1 MTRLEFDPAP
11 ILGPGGAVSRRLPGF
26 EARGEQLAMARA
38 VAKAIGEGGHLIVE
52 AGTGVGKSFAYLV
65 PSILAAAEGGKK
77 VVVSTHTISLQ
88 EQLLGKDLPF
98 LRAVMPCEFTATL
111 VKGRSNYLSL
121 RRLQG
126 AGARALAMF
135 GHPDDFEQYN
145 AVRTWAKSTDD
156 GSRSDLDFRPSPA
169 VWDAVA
175 SENGNCLGKGCPT
188 FNQCFYFKARRRMR
202 TANILVVNHALF
214 FSDLAL
220 RAEGF
225 GMLPD
230 YDVAIFDEAHTLE
243 GIAGDHLGLRVTS
256 GQVDYLLGRLYN
268 DRTQKGL
275 LAFYDLDLAIDAVRP
290 ARIAAL
296 NFFDAVARWRQSGGQ
311 PNGRLRSPIG
321 LSTELP
327 EALRK
332 LGTAIGNGA
341 FEIEDEGQRIE
352 LHAARDRCD
361 LLASNLDR
369 WLEHGEPDAV
379 YWVDLEGNPE
389 RRRVSLAA
397 SPIEVGP
404 VLRQRLFGA
413 VPTCILTS
421 ATLCSGSPPDFRF
434 VRQRLGLAGG
444 DSARLG
450 SPFAYEEQVRL
461 HIARNMPDPSSDPS
475 GFERACLRAIPH
487 YVNLSGGRAFVLFT
501 SYRVLEAASRHLL
514 PWFVDRGFPLV
525 SQSDGLP
532 RSKMVEAFQA
542 RPGSVLFGLDSFWQ
556 GVDVPGEALENVII
570 TKLPFSVPDR
580 PLLEAR
586 LEAIRRRGGNPF
598 NEHQVPEAVL
608 KLKQGFG
615 RLIRSGIDRGIVAIL
630 DPRVLTKPYGRTF
643 LDALPDCPRSVDTTA
658 FGDPSG

>member
-1 MTRLEFDPAP
+1 MSESNPATGPNVNGAGDLNTARGRPMTRLEFDPAP
-11 ILGPGGAVSRRLPGF
+11 ILGPGGAVSRRLSGY

-38 VAKAIGEGGHLIVE
+38 VAQAIEQGGHLVVE

-65 PSILAAAEGGKK
+65 PSILAASEGGKK

-88 EQLLGKDLPF
+88 EQLLSKDLPF

-126 AGARALAMF
+126 AGARALATF

-145 AVRTWAKSTDD
+145 AVRNWAKATDD

-175 SENGNCLGKGCPT
+175 SENGNCLGKKCPT

-243 GIAGDHLGLRVTS
+243 AIAGDHLGLRVTS

-268 DRTQKGL
+268 ERTEKGL

-296 NFFDAVARWRQSGGQ
+296 NFFDAVARWRESAGQ
-311 PNGRLRSPIG
+311 PNGRLRRPID
-321 LSTELP
+321 LATDLP
-327 EALRK
+327 ETLRK
-332 LGTAIGNGA
+332 LGSAIGEGA
-341 FEIEDEGQRIE
+341 IEIEDEGQRIE

-361 LLASNLDR
+361 LVASNLDR
-369 WLEHGEPDAV
+369 WLEQREPDAV
-379 YWVDLEGNPE
+379 YWVDLEGNPQ
-389 RRRVSLAA
+389 RRRVSLSA

-404 VLRQRLFGA
+404 VLRNRLFGA
-413 VPTCILTS
+413 VSTCILTS

-434 VRQRLGLAGG
+434 VRHRLGMTSGA
-444 DSARLG
+444 SSRLG
-450 SPFAYEEQVRL
+450 SPFSYADQVRL
-461 HIARNMPDPSSDPS
+461 HIARNMPDPSSDPAA
-475 GFERACLRAIPH
+475 FERACLRAIPH

-514 PWFVDRGFPLV
+514 PWFVDRGSPW
-525 SQSDGLP
+525 S
-532 RSKMVEAFQA
+532 
-542 RPGSVLFGLDSFWQ
+542 
-556 GVDVPGEALENVII
+556 
-570 TKLPFSVPDR
+570 
-580 PLLEAR
+580 
-586 LEAIRRRGGNPF
+586 RRATACR
-598 NEHQVPEAVL
+598 
-608 KLKQGFG
+608 
-615 RLIRSGIDRGIVAIL
+615 
-630 DPRVLTKPYGRTF
+630 DPR
-643 LDALPDCPRSVDTTA
+643 
-658 FGDPSG
+658 